1 MARPACKERE
11 QNAPNI
17 EAKLL
22 DLLGRSRDEHER
34 QRREILREELAV
46 LGEHAPDEAIA
57 RVEQRIAERLD
68 GPV

>member
-1 MARPACKERE
+1 MSVRTSRSPAR
-11 QNAPNI
+11 QSSAP
-17 EAKLL
+17 
-22 DLLGRSRDEHER
+22 DLLTRGHDEYVR

-57 RVEQRIAERLD
+57 LVEQRIAERLD